1 MIRRQ
6 KSSRQF
12 GVCGSALERA
22 PVPHKTSRI
31 RRSRS
36 RRLKRPLAP
45 ARRSAAVCGG
55 LGSRAKKEPKK
66 AYRDF
71 QAIRRKGVV
80 QGQSRQALM
89 SWRKRHTS
97 PGACW
102 RGAPSEPERCMLMPR
117 STSCTTL
124 AVRHASPRPSRYAP
138 CAQLSHDRRR
148 AGAARFDD
156 YGASWPRGRSC
167 STLIRLQH
175 GTLSRCGIIIQ
186 SIEGKVISWQKNNQ
200 NGSSAVSRHTPG
212 AAPGA
217 HDPAQRTRIPV
228 PDPRAAE
235 RAAGAPHHCGTRGPQ
250 AACQLAMRGA

>member
-89 SWRKRHTS
+89 SWPVPVSQVLERQQHWLICS
-97 PGACW
+97 QCLPAAACTWW
-102 RGAPSEPERCMLMPR
+102 RRGGRRNADCQLE
-117 STSCTTL
+117 SCGFWL
-124 AVRHASPRPSRYAP
+124 
-138 CAQLSHDRRR
+138 
-148 AGAARFDD
+148 
-156 YGASWPRGRSC
+156 
-167 STLIRLQH
+167 
-175 GTLSRCGIIIQ
+175 
-186 SIEGKVISWQKNNQ
+186 ISW
-200 NGSSAVSRHTPG
+200 GLPVFAETHGHHGYASSSRL
-212 AAPGA
+212 
-217 HDPAQRTRIPV
+217 V
-228 PDPRAAE
+228 E
-235 RAAGAPHHCGTRGPQ
+235 MCNWCGCSIT
-250 AACQLAMRGA
+250 C